1 MKSSNAA
8 REEIFKII
16 NNQIEENDPPIVR
29 ITYRRLQNYNFDKDK
44 IMQMIGQCLVME
56 LYDVMKHKKKFNEK
70 RYIENLK
77 ALPEKP
83 LSSKT

>member
-16 NNQIEENDPPIVR
+16 NSQLEENDPPMVR
-29 ITYRRLQNYNFDKDK
+29 ATYNRLSAFYEKDK
-44 IMQMIGQCLVME
+44 IMQMIGQCLVLE

-70 RYIENLK
+70 RYIQNLK
-77 ALPEKP
+77 TLPEKP
-83 LSSKT
+83 STLTTA